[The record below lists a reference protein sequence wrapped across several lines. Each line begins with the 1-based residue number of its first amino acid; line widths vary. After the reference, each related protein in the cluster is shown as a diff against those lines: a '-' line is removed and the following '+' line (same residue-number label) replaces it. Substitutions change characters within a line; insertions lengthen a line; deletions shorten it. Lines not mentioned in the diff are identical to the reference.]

1 MIGEANAELK
11 ELEAKDD
18 LTAEEV
24 QRAEFLRNAVKQQ
37 NVEMLQLDRIKKW
50 VEELQKYEE
59 EHSELTES
67 EWAQQQQRQ
76 GVEQQQQIVVAHCG
90 VLRKER
96 HKEQQHSG
104 EALQQQ

>member
-67 EWAQQQQRQ
+67 EWAHQQQRQ
-76 GVEQQQQIVVAHCG
+76 GIQEAKTLQKGWQAI
-90 VLRKER
+90 LP
-96 HKEQQHSG
+96 G
-104 EALQQQ
+104 EAEETE